1 MCILGSANTL
11 KVSFNLS
18 RMMIK
23 YKKEL
28 WTIALPQWRSGEGIR
43 MKLNSKRVDL
53 EYQPGEEIF
62 T

>member
-1 MCILGSANTL
+1 MNSANAL

-23 YKKEL
+23 YKEEL

-43 MKLNSKRVDL
+43 MKGNSKRVNL
-53 EYQPGEEIF
+53 EYQPDEEIF